1 MPRLSIIIPTLNEA
15 EGIAAQLAGLSLL
28 RQRGHEVIVADGGS
42 HDGTAELA
50 RPRADAVI
58 DAPRGRATQMN
69 AGAACA
75 RGEVLLFLHA
85 DTRLPVM
92 ADELIFGHLPVRG
105 CHESTD
111 NIPGRDVIRGLP
123 YGAFTLRGVDTHR
136 HGCWAWGRFDV
147 IIEGLHPLLPV
158 IAWFM
163 NRRSRWTGIATGDQA
178 MFVRRE
184 VFDAVGGFP
193 DIALMEDIALSK
205 ILKSISPPLC
215 LKSPVVTSGRRWE
228 RHGVLRTILKMWS
241 LRLAYFLGGD
251 PARLAKV
258 YGYEHRDN

>member
-1 MPRLSIIIPTLNEA
+1 MPGGEADMMAMPRLSIIIPSLNEA
-15 EGIAAQLAGLSLL
+15 KGIAAQLAGLSPL

-42 HDGTAELA
+42 DDGTAELA
-50 RPRADAVI
+50 RPLVDAVI
-58 DAPRGRATQMN
+58 DVPRGRAAQMN

-85 DTRLPVM
+85 DTRLPGM
-92 ADELIFGHLPVRG
+92 ADELILGHLAVCG
-105 CHESTD
+105 
-111 NIPGRDVIRGLP
+111 
-123 YGAFTLRGVDTHR
+123 
-136 HGCWAWGRFDV
+136 WAWGRFDV
-147 IIEGLHPLLPV
+147 IIEGSHPLLPV

-205 ILKSISPPLC
+205 ILKSIGPPIC

-241 LRLAYFLGGD
+241 LRLAYFLGAD
-251 PARLAKV
+251 PARLAKA